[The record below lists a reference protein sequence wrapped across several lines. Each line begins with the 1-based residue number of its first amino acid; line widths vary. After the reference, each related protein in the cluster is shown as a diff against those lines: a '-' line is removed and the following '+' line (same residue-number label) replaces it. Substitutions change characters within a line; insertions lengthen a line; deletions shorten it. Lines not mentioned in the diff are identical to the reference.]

1 MSRTYTATEL
11 SFERG
16 LYDSRTHGLRDNT
29 DSGAAPWRFL
39 WHSGDGTVEAWVA
52 LPGTHGGTYN
62 GTWAFITTIPPDT
75 PLEVVEQALRAMAML
90 GMDTG
95 V

>member
-1 MSRTYTATEL
+1 MSRTCTAAEL

-16 LYDSRTHGLRDNT
+16 LYDSRTHGLRNNKCT
-29 DSGAAPWRFL
+29 VGGAPWRFL
-39 WHSGDGTVEAWVA
+39 WHSVDGSVEAWA
-52 LPGTHGGTYN
+52 ATRNNAAYN
-62 GTWAFITTIPPDT
+62 GEWERVTTIPPDT
-75 PLEVVEQALRAMAML
+75 PLEVVEQTLRAMAML

>member
-1 MSRTYTATEL
+1 MSRTCTAAEL

-16 LYDSRTHGLRDNT
+16 LYDSRTHGLRNNKCT
-29 DSGAAPWRFL
+29 VGGAPWRFL
-39 WHSGDGTVEAWVA
+39 WHSVDGTVEAWVA
-52 LPGTHGGTYN
+52 DEKMC